1 MNNDEMRRFQ
11 AKTPEHRFL
20 HVLEQD
26 FHYAPKVAQAVLEE
40 AQVCL
45 AGSPGQ
51 MKPGQVRMILVK
63 YEAGH
68 GRALRDT
75 ATTEVVWTVDAGLED
90 WQVLQ
95 QHGRQA
101 LRRIRIQRLLAEA
114 LEQGGVA
121 TQEDLAQ
128 ALHVSARTVKRDCA
142 TLQEQGIYLPTRGNL
157 RGIGRG
163 QTHKAQIVGRWLEGE
178 TYDQIALH
186 THHSPTSIQRYVQL
200 FARVIVLHREGFA
213 HSQIALLV
221 GKGQPLVREYL
232 AVYDK
237 HDTPACRERL
247 AAQLQ
252 RLSGTSES
260 VQESQKGGR

>member
-1 MNNDEMRRFQ
+1 MNNDEMKRIQ
-11 AKTPEHRFL
+11 AKTPEQRFL
-20 HVLEQD
+20 RVLKQE

-40 AQVCL
+40 AQACL
-45 AGSPGQ
+45 AGKPGIR
-51 MKPGQVRMILVK
+51 PGQVRKILTK

-75 ATTEVVWTVDAGLED
+75 ATIEVAWTVDAGWED
-90 WQVLQ
+90 RQVQQ
-95 QHGRQA
+95 QHGSKA

-114 LEQGGVA
+114 LEQSAVA

-128 ALHVSARTVKRDCA
+128 ALHVSVRTIKRDCA
-142 TLQEQGIYLPTRGNL
+142 ALQTQGIYLPTRGKL

-186 THHSPTSIQRYVQL
+186 THHSPTSIQRYVQSFVQVITL
-200 FARVIVLHREGFA
+200 HLEDFAE
-213 HSQIALLV
+213 SQIALLV
-221 GKGQPLVREYL
+221 DKGQPLVKEYL
-232 AVYDK
+232 AIYHK

-247 AAQLQ
+247 TAQLQ
-252 RLSGTSES
+252 RLQGVSAE
-260 VQESQKGGR
+260 QKLKKGGQ